1 MNKVYPR
8 LILIFFLLLQLT
20 SCITAR
26 KVNYMQKPDN
36 TIPSYN
42 DSLIYNDYL
51 LSIGDKVFVKIYSTQ
66 EETNTIF
73 NGPSNQLIS
82 MNLDGSNPNLDLYAY
97 SVQPNGS
104 ILFPMIGEVSV
115 AGKNVREATRALEQA
130 ITPIYKF
137 SSVEM
142 RLISRYFSVIG
153 GGRSGR
159 YPILREKI
167 NIFQALAMAGDI
179 GDFGDRSKVRILR
192 ETENGTIVKTF
203 DIRSEDIIHSEYFY
217 IQPND
222 VIYIQSLDEQFF
234 SILSFPS
241 LLATVISTISMG
253 AFLYNIFFTPLGSR

>member
-1 MNKVYPR
+1 MF
-8 LILIFFLLLQLT
+8 LISMQLT

-36 TIPSYN
+36 IIPSYN
-42 DSLIYNDYL
+42 GSFGYNDYL
-51 LSIGDKVFVKIYSTQ
+51 LSTGDKVFVKIYSTQ
-66 EETNTIF
+66 QETNAIF
-73 NGPSNQLIS
+73 NGPSNQLMS
-82 MNLDGSNPNLDLYAY
+82 MSLDGSNPTLDLYAY
-97 SVQPNGS
+97 TVQPNGS
-104 ILFPMIGEVSV
+104 ILFPMIGEVPV
-115 AGKNVREATRALEQA
+115 AGKNIREATHALEQA
-130 ITPIYKF
+130 LVPIYKF

-179 GDFGDRSKVRILR
+179 GTYGDRSKVRILR
-192 ETENGTIVKTF
+192 ETENGTIIKIF
-203 DIRSEDIIHSEYFY
+203 DIRSEDLIHSEYFY

-222 VIYIQSLDEQFF
+222 VIYIQALDEQFF

-241 LLATVISTISMG
+241 LLATMISTFSMG
-253 AFLYNIFFTPLGSR
+253 AFLYNIIFTP